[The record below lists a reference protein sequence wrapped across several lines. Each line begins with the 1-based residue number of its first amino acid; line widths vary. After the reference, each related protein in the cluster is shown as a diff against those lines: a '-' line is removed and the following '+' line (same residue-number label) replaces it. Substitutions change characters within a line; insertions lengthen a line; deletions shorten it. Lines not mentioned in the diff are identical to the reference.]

1 MLYESPA
8 GLGFSLNPFHYAKK
22 GVVAVGK
29 GAKYAGKGVY
39 TAGKYGAKG
48 AVAIAKNPYVQQGVS
63 AFVPGGGAAVMAAN
77 AILPGGKGGPASVQ
91 TPPAGGTVDLT
102 QVQDAAAQAASAA
115 NDAVQEATTP
125 PGMVRLPG
133 VGAVK
138 RSHLMIGGGILAAV
152 VVLSLL
158 KK

>member
-1 MLYESPA
+1 MV
-8 GLGFSLNPFHYAKK
+8 LGSGGFGISLNPFHYAKK

-48 AVAIAKNPYVQQGVS
+48 VVYVAKNPLVQQGV
-63 AFVPGGGAAVMAAN
+63 ATLVPGGGAAVMAAN
-77 AILPGGKGGPASVQ
+77 AILPGSKGGPASVQ

-102 QVQDAAAQAASAA
+102 PVQDAAAAA

-133 VGAVK
+133 IGAVK